1 MYDPL
6 RYIPSDDEE
15 EYEEITLS
23 NTADDKVQIT
33 IKPKNQQKPLFSLSK
48 LTQFKQNQ
56 KNN

>member
-23 NTADDKVQIT
+23 NTADDKV
-33 IKPKNQQKPLFSLSK
+33 
-48 LTQFKQNQ
+48 
-56 KNN
+56 